1 MKKILLLV
9 LISLSSCSSNPKE
22 NKIELIKT
30 ADFNKYNTDF
40 IPYYFVNSEKDYIG
54 FNSDFLKV
62 KYKDSI
68 HLNLLCY
75 NNKDEI
81 FLTLYSEEINISK
94 TKLRVSSKN
103 NGAFEDVKTYKHFII
118 MNGSIKNIDLQG
130 LNFVKKINFKTKK
143 DKVNLI
149 NNDTIKVQLK
159 DKEYIFVSALK
170 D

>member
-1 MKKILLLV
+1 MKKILLIVLV
-9 LISLSSCSSNPKE
+9 SLSSCSSNPKE

-40 IPYYFVNSEKDYIG
+40 IPYYFVNSKNDFIG
-54 FNSDFLKV
+54 FTSDFLKI
-62 KYKDSI
+62 KYMDSI

-75 NNKDEI
+75 NNKDKI
-81 FLTLYSEEINISK
+81 FLSIYSNEINISK

-103 NGAFEDVKTYKHFII
+103 NGVFVDTKTFKPFVLNRSYK
-118 MNGSIKNIDLQG
+118 NDDLQG

-143 DKVNLI
+143 EKIKLI

-159 DKEYIFVSALK
+159 DKEYVFVSALR